1 MTEPPSPSTAAVIDS
16 ARLAARGPRIRW
28 ASLPWWAFILVAVGL
43 LIIFLVLAAPNYHE
57 TFNYLSA
64 GMLVTLR
71 ITIASY
77 SIATLIGLFTGLAR
91 TSKNP
96 FAFTISTLY
105 VEAVRGIPLIVL
117 MLYMAFVLVPMVMT
131 AVRAIGAWSL
141 TLGPTGGLAS
151 FLTGMS
157 QVTSR
162 QVSLETRAIIA
173 LGFGYGAYEAE
184 IFRAGIQSIGRG
196 QMEAARSLGMTY
208 PQAMLRVILPQAI
221 RRVLPPLGNDFIACL
236 KDSSLATVLAVN
248 ELTQLGRLRRSST
261 FRVFETFNVL
271 TFLYLSM
278 TLALSG
284 LVRVLERKMHFEE

>member
-1 MTEPPSPSTAAVIDS
+1 MAEPSSPSTDAVIDA

-28 ASLPWWAFILVAVGL
+28 ASLPWWAFILVATGF
-43 LIIFLVLAAPNYHE
+43 LIIFLILRAPNYHE
-57 TFNYLSA
+57 TFTYLSA
-64 GMLVTLR
+64 GMVVTLR
-71 ITIASY
+71 ITVASY
-77 SIATLIGLFTGLAR
+77 VTATLIGLFTGLAR
-91 TSKNP
+91 TAKNP
-96 FAFTISTLY
+96 VAFTVATLY
-105 VEAVRGIPLIVL
+105 VEAVRGVPLIVL
-117 MLYMAFVLVPMVMT
+117 MLYVAFVLIPMV
-131 AVRAIGAWSL
+131 ASLLRGIGGWAL
-141 TLGPTGGLAS
+141 TLGPSGGLAD
-151 FLTGMS
+151 FFTGMS
-157 QVTSR
+157 LVTSR

-173 LGFGYGAYEAE
+173 LAFGYGAYEAE

-208 PQAMLRVILPQAI
+208 SQAMVRVILPQAI

-284 LVRVLERKMHFEE
+284 LVRVIERKMKFEE